1 MNRDWLLDCY
11 EREKRLPMK
20 NYLVGDSIVPMDDV
34 SDDEEIFSSQPVSEE
49 VNARKRHQPNKSN
62 EGNIL
67 H

>member
-34 SDDEEIFSSQPVSEE
+34 SDDEEIFCSQPVSEE